1 MLASCCQTVGILGK
15 SWCLEEYSWQ
25 AVVKL
30 LAFSEKNW
38 CLREYGC
45 QTYKKNWQ
53 TMCFC

>member
-30 LAFSEKNW
+30 LALSEKT
-38 CLREYGC
+38 GV
-45 QTYKKNWQ
+45 
-53 TMCFC
+53 